1 MKPHCNV
8 IKDLLPLYAEDMLS
22 CESKTLVSE
31 HLSECADCKRHSE
44 ELSRE
49 LTPACDNDSAS
60 IKKVRSRLRKHRL
73 YTVLIAVLAMLT
85 AVAMIL
91 SYVESLLPQIGIPGV
106 KMGLANIAVIFALFR
121 FGWKEAAALSL
132 VRVVLVSL
140 LFGSVGAML
149 YSLAGAVLSLAVMAL
164 LRRID
169 RFSTV
174 GISVAG
180 GVAHNAGQ
188 ILMAMLILQTKQLL
202 GYLPVLAV
210 SGIAGGVLTGLAAA
224 LLIRRIPE

>member
-1 MKPHCNV
+1 MK
-8 IKDLLPLYAEDMLS
+8 KTKRLLL
-22 CESKTLVSE
+22 
-31 HLSECADCKRHSE
+31 
-44 ELSRE
+44 
-49 LTPACDNDSAS
+49 
-60 IKKVRSRLRKHRL
+60 
-73 YTVLIAVLAMLT
+73 LAMLT

-91 SYVESLLPQIGIPGV
+91 SYVESLLPSVGIPGV

-132 VRVVLVSL
+132 VRVLLVSL

-149 YSLAGAVLSLAVMAL
+149 YSLAGAVLSLAVMSL
-164 LRRID
+164 LRRIG

-202 GYLPVLAV
+202 VYLPVLAV

>member
-1 MKPHCNV
+1 MK
-8 IKDLLPLYAEDMLS
+8 
-22 CESKTLVSE
+22 KT
-31 HLSECADCKRHSE
+31 KR
-44 ELSRE
+44 LF
-49 LTPACDNDSAS
+49 L
-60 IKKVRSRLRKHRL
+60 
-73 YTVLIAVLAMLT
+73 LAMLT

-91 SYVESLLPQIGIPGV
+91 SYVESLLPSVGIPGV

-202 GYLPVLAV
+202 VYLPVLAV

>member
-1 MKPHCNV
+1 
-8 IKDLLPLYAEDMLS
+8 
-22 CESKTLVSE
+22 
-31 HLSECADCKRHSE
+31 
-44 ELSRE
+44 
-49 LTPACDNDSAS
+49 
-60 IKKVRSRLRKHRL
+60 
-73 YTVLIAVLAMLT
+73 MLT

-174 GISVAG
+174 GVSVAG

-202 GYLPVLAV
+202 VYLPVLAV
-210 SGIAGGVLTGLAAA
+210 SGSFLMRQKRTD
-224 LLIRRIPE
+224 RRLSQLPTTVICSVRLSSIKRLKNTELSR

>member
-1 MKPHCNV
+1 MK
-8 IKDLLPLYAEDMLS
+8 
-22 CESKTLVSE
+22 KTKRLV
-31 HLSECADCKRHSE
+31 L
-44 ELSRE
+44 
-49 LTPACDNDSAS
+49 
-60 IKKVRSRLRKHRL
+60 
-73 YTVLIAVLAMLT
+73 LAMLT

-91 SYVESLLPQIGIPGV
+91 SYVESLLPSVGIPGV

-132 VRVVLVSL
+132 VRVLLVSL

-169 RFSTV
+169 WFSTV

>member
-1 MKPHCNV
+1 MAEINLAA
-8 IKDLLPLYAEDMLS
+8 LLGGVGLFLLGMTMMSGGLKLS
-22 CESKTLVSE
+22 LGP
-31 HLSECADCKRHSE
+31 A
-44 ELSRE
+44 
-49 LTPACDNDSAS
+49 LT
-60 IKKVRSRLRKHRL
+60 RRLRDWTSGRL
-73 YTVLIAVLAMLT
+73 R
-85 AVAMIL
+85 
-91 SYVESLLPQIGIPGV
+91 G
-106 KMGLANIAVIFALFR
+106 
-121 FGWKEAAALSL
+121 
-132 VRVVLVSL
+132 L

-224 LLIRRIPE
+224 LLIRRIPEF

>member
-1 MKPHCNV
+1 MK
-8 IKDLLPLYAEDMLS
+8 
-22 CESKTLVSE
+22 KTKRLV
-31 HLSECADCKRHSE
+31 L
-44 ELSRE
+44 
-49 LTPACDNDSAS
+49 
-60 IKKVRSRLRKHRL
+60 
-73 YTVLIAVLAMLT
+73 LAMLT

-91 SYVESLLPQIGIPGV
+91 SYVESLLPSVGIPGV

-210 SGIAGGVLTGLAAA
+210 SSIAGGVLTGLAAA
-224 LLIRRIPE
+224 LLIRRIPEF

>member
-1 MKPHCNV
+1 MK
-8 IKDLLPLYAEDMLS
+8 
-22 CESKTLVSE
+22 KTKRLV
-31 HLSECADCKRHSE
+31 L
-44 ELSRE
+44 
-49 LTPACDNDSAS
+49 
-60 IKKVRSRLRKHRL
+60 
-73 YTVLIAVLAMLT
+73 LAMLT

-91 SYVESLLPQIGIPGV
+91 SYVESLLPSVGIPGV

-121 FGWKEAAALSL
+121 FSWKEAAALSL

-224 LLIRRIPE
+224 LLIRRIPEF

>member
-1 MKPHCNV
+1 MKET
-8 IKDLLPLYAEDMLS
+8 KR
-22 CESKTLVSE
+22 LV
-31 HLSECADCKRHSE
+31 L
-44 ELSRE
+44 
-49 LTPACDNDSAS
+49 
-60 IKKVRSRLRKHRL
+60 
-73 YTVLIAVLAMLT
+73 LAMLT

-91 SYVESLLPQIGIPGV
+91 SYVESLLPSVGIPGV

-140 LFGSVGAML
+140 LFGSVSAML

-174 GISVAG
+174 GVSVAG

-224 LLIRRIPE
+224 LLIRRIPEF

>member
-1 MKPHCNV
+1 MK
-8 IKDLLPLYAEDMLS
+8 
-22 CESKTLVSE
+22 KTKRLV
-31 HLSECADCKRHSE
+31 L
-44 ELSRE
+44 
-49 LTPACDNDSAS
+49 
-60 IKKVRSRLRKHRL
+60 
-73 YTVLIAVLAMLT
+73 LAMLT

-91 SYVESLLPQIGIPGV
+91 SYVESLLPSIGIPGV

-174 GISVAG
+174 GVSVAG

-188 ILMAMLILQTKQLL
+188 ILMAMLILQTKQLF
-202 GYLPVLAV
+202 GYLPVLAA

>member
-1 MKPHCNV
+1 MKKTKRLV
-8 IKDLLPLYAEDMLS
+8 LLS
-22 CESKTLVSE
+22 
-31 HLSECADCKRHSE
+31 
-44 ELSRE
+44 
-49 LTPACDNDSAS
+49 
-60 IKKVRSRLRKHRL
+60 
-73 YTVLIAVLAMLT
+73 MLT

-91 SYVESLLPQIGIPGV
+91 SYVESLLPSVGIPGV

-174 GISVAG
+174 G
-180 GVAHNAGQ
+180 
-188 ILMAMLILQTKQLL
+188 MT
-202 GYLPVLAV
+202 
-210 SGIAGGVLTGLAAA
+210 
-224 LLIRRIPE
+224 

>member
-1 MKPHCNV
+1 MK
-8 IKDLLPLYAEDMLS
+8 
-22 CESKTLVSE
+22 KTKRLV
-31 HLSECADCKRHSE
+31 L
-44 ELSRE
+44 
-49 LTPACDNDSAS
+49 
-60 IKKVRSRLRKHRL
+60 
-73 YTVLIAVLAMLT
+73 LAMLT

-91 SYVESLLPQIGIPGV
+91 SYVESLLPSVGIPGV

-188 ILMAMLILQTKQLL
+188 SLMAMLILQTKQLL

-224 LLIRRIPE
+224 LLIRRIPEF

>member
-1 MKPHCNV
+1 MK
-8 IKDLLPLYAEDMLS
+8 
-22 CESKTLVSE
+22 KTKRLV
-31 HLSECADCKRHSE
+31 L
-44 ELSRE
+44 
-49 LTPACDNDSAS
+49 
-60 IKKVRSRLRKHRL
+60 
-73 YTVLIAVLAMLT
+73 LAMLT

-91 SYVESLLPQIGIPGV
+91 SYVESLLPSVGIPGV

-149 YSLAGAVLSLAVMAL
+149 YSLAGAVLSLAVMEL

-224 LLIRRIPE
+224 LLIRRIPEF

>member
-1 MKPHCNV
+1 MK
-8 IKDLLPLYAEDMLS
+8 
-22 CESKTLVSE
+22 KTKRLV
-31 HLSECADCKRHSE
+31 L
-44 ELSRE
+44 
-49 LTPACDNDSAS
+49 
-60 IKKVRSRLRKHRL
+60 
-73 YTVLIAVLAMLT
+73 LAMLT
-85 AVAMIL
+85 AVAMVL
-91 SYVESLLPQIGIPGV
+91 SYVESLLPSVGIPGV

-121 FGWKEAAALSL
+121 FGWKEATALSL

-224 LLIRRIPE
+224 LLIRRIPEF

>member
-1 MKPHCNV
+1 MK
-8 IKDLLPLYAEDMLS
+8 
-22 CESKTLVSE
+22 KTKRLV
-31 HLSECADCKRHSE
+31 L
-44 ELSRE
+44 
-49 LTPACDNDSAS
+49 
-60 IKKVRSRLRKHRL
+60 
-73 YTVLIAVLAMLT
+73 LAMLT

-91 SYVESLLPQIGIPGV
+91 SYVESLLPSVGIPGV

-224 LLIRRIPE
+224 LLIRHIPEF

>member
-1 MKPHCNV
+1 MK
-8 IKDLLPLYAEDMLS
+8 
-22 CESKTLVSE
+22 KTNRLV
-31 HLSECADCKRHSE
+31 L
-44 ELSRE
+44 
-49 LTPACDNDSAS
+49 
-60 IKKVRSRLRKHRL
+60 
-73 YTVLIAVLAMLT
+73 LAMLT

-91 SYVESLLPQIGIPGV
+91 SYVESLLPSVGIPGV

-224 LLIRRIPE
+224 LLIRRIPEF

>member
-1 MKPHCNV
+1 MK
-8 IKDLLPLYAEDMLS
+8 
-22 CESKTLVSE
+22 KTKRLV
-31 HLSECADCKRHSE
+31 L
-44 ELSRE
+44 
-49 LTPACDNDSAS
+49 
-60 IKKVRSRLRKHRL
+60 
-73 YTVLIAVLAMLT
+73 LAMLT

-91 SYVESLLPQIGIPGV
+91 SYVESLLPSVGIPGV

-121 FGWKEAAALSL
+121 FGWKEAAVLSL

-174 GISVAG
+174 GVSVAG

-210 SGIAGGVLTGLAAA
+210 SGIAGGVLTGLTAA

>member
-1 MKPHCNV
+1 MK
-8 IKDLLPLYAEDMLS
+8 
-22 CESKTLVSE
+22 KTKRLV
-31 HLSECADCKRHSE
+31 L
-44 ELSRE
+44 
-49 LTPACDNDSAS
+49 
-60 IKKVRSRLRKHRL
+60 
-73 YTVLIAVLAMLT
+73 LAMLT

-91 SYVESLLPQIGIPGV
+91 SYVESLLPSVGIPGV

-174 GISVAG
+174 GSSVAG

-224 LLIRRIPE
+224 LLIRRIPEF

>member
-1 MKPHCNV
+1 MK
-8 IKDLLPLYAEDMLS
+8 
-22 CESKTLVSE
+22 KTKRLV
-31 HLSECADCKRHSE
+31 L
-44 ELSRE
+44 
-49 LTPACDNDSAS
+49 
-60 IKKVRSRLRKHRL
+60 
-73 YTVLIAVLAMLT
+73 LAMLT

-91 SYVESLLPQIGIPGV
+91 SYVESLLPSVGIPGV

-188 ILMAMLILQTKQLL
+188 ILMAMLILQTKQVL

-210 SGIAGGVLTGLAAA
+210 SGIAGGVLSGLAAA
-224 LLIRRIPE
+224 RLIRRIPEF

>member
-1 MKPHCNV
+1 MK
-8 IKDLLPLYAEDMLS
+8 
-22 CESKTLVSE
+22 KTKRLV
-31 HLSECADCKRHSE
+31 L
-44 ELSRE
+44 
-49 LTPACDNDSAS
+49 
-60 IKKVRSRLRKHRL
+60 
-73 YTVLIAVLAMLT
+73 LAMLT

-91 SYVESLLPQIGIPGV
+91 SYVESLLPSVGIPGV

-149 YSLAGAVLSLAVMAL
+149 YSLAGAVLSFAVMAL

-224 LLIRRIPE
+224 LLIRRIPEF

>member
-1 MKPHCNV
+1 M
-8 IKDLLPLYAEDMLS
+8 
-22 CESKTLVSE
+22 
-31 HLSECADCKRHSE
+31 
-44 ELSRE
+44 
-49 LTPACDNDSAS
+49 
-60 IKKVRSRLRKHRL
+60 
-73 YTVLIAVLAMLT
+73 
-85 AVAMIL
+85 
-91 SYVESLLPQIGIPGV
+91 ESLLPSVGIPGV

-224 LLIRRIPE
+224 LLIRRIPEF

>member
-1 MKPHCNV
+1 MK
-8 IKDLLPLYAEDMLS
+8 
-22 CESKTLVSE
+22 KTKRLV
-31 HLSECADCKRHSE
+31 L
-44 ELSRE
+44 
-49 LTPACDNDSAS
+49 
-60 IKKVRSRLRKHRL
+60 
-73 YTVLIAVLAMLT
+73 LAMLT

-91 SYVESLLPQIGIPGV
+91 SYVESLLPSVGIPGV

-210 SGIAGGVLTGLAAA
+210 SGIAGGVLMGLAAA
-224 LLIRRIPE
+224 LLIRRIPEF

>member
-1 MKPHCNV
+1 MKET
-8 IKDLLPLYAEDMLS
+8 KR
-22 CESKTLVSE
+22 LV
-31 HLSECADCKRHSE
+31 L
-44 ELSRE
+44 
-49 LTPACDNDSAS
+49 
-60 IKKVRSRLRKHRL
+60 
-73 YTVLIAVLAMLT
+73 LAMLT

-91 SYVESLLPQIGIPGV
+91 SYVESLLPSVGIPGV

-174 GISVAG
+174 GVSVAG

-188 ILMAMLILQTKQLL
+188 ILMAMLILQTKQLF

>member
-1 MKPHCNV
+1 MKRT
-8 IKDLLPLYAEDMLS
+8 KR
-22 CESKTLVSE
+22 LV
-31 HLSECADCKRHSE
+31 L
-44 ELSRE
+44 
-49 LTPACDNDSAS
+49 
-60 IKKVRSRLRKHRL
+60 
-73 YTVLIAVLAMLT
+73 LAMLT

-91 SYVESLLPQIGIPGV
+91 SYVESLLPSVGIPGV

-224 LLIRRIPE
+224 LLIRRIPEF

>member
-1 MKPHCNV
+1 MK
-8 IKDLLPLYAEDMLS
+8 
-22 CESKTLVSE
+22 KTKRLV
-31 HLSECADCKRHSE
+31 L
-44 ELSRE
+44 
-49 LTPACDNDSAS
+49 
-60 IKKVRSRLRKHRL
+60 
-73 YTVLIAVLAMLT
+73 LAMLT

-91 SYVESLLPQIGIPGV
+91 SYVESLLPSVGIPGV

-169 RFSTV
+169 RFSTG

-210 SGIAGGVLTGLAAA
+210 SGIAGGVLMGLAAA
-224 LLIRRIPE
+224 LLIRRIPEF

>member
-1 MKPHCNV
+1 MKET
-8 IKDLLPLYAEDMLS
+8 KR
-22 CESKTLVSE
+22 LV
-31 HLSECADCKRHSE
+31 L
-44 ELSRE
+44 
-49 LTPACDNDSAS
+49 
-60 IKKVRSRLRKHRL
+60 
-73 YTVLIAVLAMLT
+73 LAMLT

-91 SYVESLLPQIGIPGV
+91 SYVESLLPSVGIPGV

-174 GISVAG
+174 GVSVAG

-188 ILMAMLILQTKQLL
+188 ILMAMLILQTKQLF

-224 LLIRRIPE
+224 LLIRRIPEF

>member
-1 MKPHCNV
+1 MK
-8 IKDLLPLYAEDMLS
+8 
-22 CESKTLVSE
+22 KTKRLV
-31 HLSECADCKRHSE
+31 L
-44 ELSRE
+44 
-49 LTPACDNDSAS
+49 
-60 IKKVRSRLRKHRL
+60 
-73 YTVLIAVLAMLT
+73 LAMLT

-91 SYVESLLPQIGIPGV
+91 SYVESLLPSVGIPGV

-202 GYLPVLAV
+202 GYLPALAV

-224 LLIRRIPE
+224 LLIRRIPEF